1 MVERDEGA
9 LLVGHA
15 GGLGARAAR
24 SSDARSFRS
33 AVVLAI
39 NLVVLAGVVLPLSR
53 RVAANERRAV
63 AAAQAEAD
71 ANSEFRQAEAVRE
84 GKARA
89 TTDLDTFYRQVLPAD
104 VTAARRALQKVRMLA
119 GEHDVKYERGATDT
133 EEIRDSSLERF
144 TVTMTLSGD
153 YDDIRALL
161 YSLET
166 SAEFVVIDNI
176 VLAEG
181 LDTNAPLS
189 LSLELSTYYRAP
201 SVAQASAPRQDG
213 GGSSG
218 AGNGR

>member
-1 MVERDEGA
+1 MKALYSSGTPVASARVLRDHRTA
-9 LLVGHA
+9 LIP
-15 GGLGARAAR
+15 LGVA
-24 SSDARSFRS
+24 
-33 AVVLAI
+33 LAI

-53 RVAANERRAV
+53 RVAANERRAE
-63 AAAQAEAD
+63 AAAQAEHD
-71 ANSEFRQAEAVRE
+71 ANNEFRQAEAVRE

-104 VTAARRALQKVRMLA
+104 VTAARRAVQKVRMLA
-119 GEHDVKYERGATDT
+119 LEHDVDFERGATDI

-153 YDDIRALL
+153 YDNIRALL

-166 SAEFVVIDNI
+166 AQEFVVVDKI

-181 LDTNAPLS
+181 LDTNAPLA

-201 SVAQASAPRQDG
+201 SVAQAPAPRQDG

>member
-1 MVERDEGA
+1 MKALYSSGTPVALARVLRDHRTA
-9 LLVGHA
+9 LIP
-15 GGLGARAAR
+15 LGVA
-24 SSDARSFRS
+24 
-33 AVVLAI
+33 LAI

-53 RVAANERRAV
+53 RVATNERRAE

-71 ANSEFRQAEAVRE
+71 ANNEFRQAEAVRE

-119 GEHDVKYERGATDT
+119 LEHDVKYERGATDT
-133 EEIRDSSLERF
+133 EEVRDSSLERF

-166 SAEFVVIDNI
+166 SVEFVVVDKI

-181 LDTNAPLS
+181 LDPNAPLS

-201 SVAQASAPRQDG
+201 SVAQASASRQDG